1 MASSSIELMEQN
13 TSLINSAETMITNSL
28 GKAINFTSMER
39 LTGPDGSKT
48 LYRCFAASGSE
59 LVGTFIIKK
68 AAGSLFSIEN
78 LSAWEVRGFL
88 NDWIGAEFLSSLHP
102 DDPISP
108 VFYGGDLNQGFFV
121 LEDLGEH
128 RSLVDPLLHGDAA
141 MVETGLLKYGAC
153 LGTLHAMTAG
163 KAGMFGAMFS
173 AKFPGQR
180 PFADE
185 IHELGARMKKVQLEL
200 DQLGV
205 PTNSRLA
212 GEIQLVT
219 DAVSL
224 PGPFLVFIHS
234 DPCPD
239 NLFDLGDRYRLID
252 FEYSHFGHA
261 LLDIVHPRM
270 LWPGCWCA
278 NRLPDEMIARLEDRY
293 RAELIQG
300 CPEAEENAVWE
311 SALVYMC
318 GITLLNRLSW
328 DLERALKEDPK
339 QGLATIRQRLLSLL
353 EAFIKTSEAFRR
365 LPSLCETASQ
375 LLSFLQVRWA
385 DTPPLPLYPAFD
397 HPLAG

>member
-1 MASSSIELMEQN
+1 MDSSTVEMMEQN
-13 TSLINSAETMITNSL
+13 TSLIRATETIVSNSSGRPVIL
-28 GKAINFTSMER
+28 TSMER

-48 LYRCFAASGSE
+48 LYRCFAASGRE
-59 LVGTFIIKK
+59 PAGTFIIKK
-68 AAGSLFSIEN
+68 AAGSPFSIEH
-78 LSAWEVRGFL
+78 LDAWEVRGFF
-88 NDWIGAEFLSSLHP
+88 NDWMGAEFLSSLHP

-108 VFYGGDLNQGFFV
+108 LFYGGDLSQGFFV

-128 RSLVDPLLHGDAA
+128 RSLVDPLLHGDVAIA
-141 MVETGLLKYGAC
+141 ETGLLKYGAC

-163 KAGMFGAMFS
+163 KAEVFGAMFS

-185 IHELGARMKKVQLEL
+185 LHELGARMKKVQLQL

-205 PTNSRLA
+205 PNNSRLV
-212 GEIQLVT
+212 GEIQAVT

-239 NLFDLGDRYRLID
+239 NVFDLGDRFRLID

-261 LLDIVHPRM
+261 LLDAVHPRM

-278 NRLPDEMIARLEDRY
+278 NRLPDEMIARLENRY

-300 CPEAEENAVWE
+300 CPEAQENAVWE
-311 SALVYMC
+311 PALVHMC
-318 GITLLNRLSW
+318 GITLLNRLGW
-328 DLERALKEDPK
+328 DLERALKEDHK
-339 QGLATIRQRLLSLL
+339 QGLATIRQRTLAHL
-353 EAFIKTSEAFRR
+353 EGFIRTSEAFHR
-365 LPSLCETASQ
+365 LPALRGAASHLFSL
-375 LLSFLQVRWA
+375 LQVRWLE
-385 DTPPLPLYPAFD
+385 TPPVPLYPAFD
-397 HPLAG
+397 RPLTG